1 MLDYWMPLFHVIM
14 GYFIIMIPMLLIIW
28 GAFSNGSPKTK
39 TVVACFLK
47 IVGILV
53 FLVALE
59 HYYKGMFFYIS
70 LFIGGFAAMPQPV
83 VLIFHGL
90 LNGMTL
96 DGIAAALH
104 TTRTNARA
112 LIEKASREYW
122 MVADVYRANGHLLE
136 GKR

>member
-70 LFIGGFAAMPQPV
+70 LFIGGFAA
-83 VLIFHGL
+83 
-90 LNGMTL
+90 
-96 DGIAAALH
+96 GILF
-104 TTRTNARA
+104 
-112 LIEKASREYW
+112 
-122 MVADVYRANGHLLE
+122 LE
-136 GKR
+136 CDLKCERLKQAENQC